1 LNPDK
6 NSEENKL
13 GKKKLDIQID
23 LAKSFKGKTLFI
35 PGNHDWYNGLEGVKA
50 QEKYLKKEID
60 QKKLFLPKDGCGIDK
75 IKVNDSI
82 GIIAL
87 DSQWY
92 LEDWD
97 QHANFN
103 EKCDIKTR
111 EAFFEEVESQLNKF
125 QNRTTLLMVHHPLM
139 TNGSHG
145 GKYSV
150 KQQLFPFDN
159 HFPLPVIG
167 SLLNL
172 VRATSGL
179 SPQDLQNT
187 VYRDFASRISTLI
200 QNRNNV
206 IVVSGHDHNL
216 QYVEKNNLKQIISG
230 SASKEQ
236 SAKKSG
242 PNDFSYGG
250 SGYAVLDVYDNGAST
265 IKYFAFKEDQSDLLF
280 SHQLTQEKKAYI
292 DPGYKNVE
300 EGLVKAKVYD
310 SSLTNKSNL
319 YKFFF
324 GNHYRRVY
332 GKDVNVNS
340 VDLTKL
346 YGGLTPVRAGGGHQT
361 NSLRLVDQQNRE
373 YNMRAVKKSATRFIQ
388 SVAFK
393 NDYIA
398 DEFENTFTEKFLL
411 DFYTTSN
418 PYYPM
423 VIPSLQK
430 KLGIFHSE
438 PKLYF
443 VPKQPQLKEFNQ
455 NFGDELYFI
464 EERPTVEHDALERF
478 GTPNDIIS
486 TEEMLANIQKN
497 KNHVVIKIYTCVYV
511 YLIC

>member
-1 LNPDK
+1 MTSCATHKAQFGKNVKHKTEDKINGKVIQSFYLVGDGGDLDLPKNQKNLSILKDDIQKADSASYLVFLGDNIYPKGLNPEK
-6 NSEENKL
+6 GTAANAE
-13 GKKKLDIQID
+13 GKAKLDIQID
-23 LAKSFKGKTLFI
+23 LAKSFKGKSLFI
-35 PGNHDWYNGLEGVKA
+35 PGNHDWSNGLEGLKS

-97 QHANFN
+97 KHANFN

-111 EAFFEEVESQLNKF
+111 EAFFDEVESQLNKF

-200 QNRNNV
+200 QDRKNV

-230 SASKEQ
+230 SASKQ
-236 SAKKSG
+236 QAAKKSG
-242 PNDFSYGG
+242 PN
-250 SGYAVLDVYDNGAST
+250 
-265 IKYFAFKEDQSDLLF
+265 
-280 SHQLTQEKKAYI
+280 
-292 DPGYKNVE
+292 
-300 EGLVKAKVYD
+300 
-310 SSLTNKSNL
+310 
-319 YKFFF
+319 
-324 GNHYRRVY
+324 
-332 GKDVNVNS
+332 
-340 VDLTKL
+340 
-346 YGGLTPVRAGGGHQT
+346 
-361 NSLRLVDQQNRE
+361 
-373 YNMRAVKKSATRFIQ
+373 
-388 SVAFK
+388 
-393 NDYIA
+393 
-398 DEFENTFTEKFLL
+398 
-411 DFYTTSN
+411 
-418 PYYPM
+418 
-423 VIPSLQK
+423 
-430 KLGIFHSE
+430 
-438 PKLYF
+438 
-443 VPKQPQLKEFNQ
+443 
-455 NFGDELYFI
+455 
-464 EERPTVEHDALERF
+464 
-478 GTPNDIIS
+478 
-486 TEEMLANIQKN
+486 
-497 KNHVVIKIYTCVYV
+497 
-511 YLIC
+511 